1 MGYRGVRTTVPRPKG
16 SVSAY
21 TPAPLLV
28 TSEEARRDPTLARF
42 GFLFDSNVDNLCV
55 LSIFLML
62 DEGRQL
68 FKLHDTASKFA
79 PYYAVLPRSERV
91 DELMG

>member
-1 MGYRGVRTTVPRPKG
+1 M
-16 SVSAY
+16 
-21 TPAPLLV
+21 V

-42 GFLFDSNVDNLCV
+42 GFPFDSNVDNCCV

-62 DEGRQL
+62 DEGRHL

-79 PYYAVLPRSERV
+79 PYYAVLPRSEGV
-91 DELMG
+91 HGLMG